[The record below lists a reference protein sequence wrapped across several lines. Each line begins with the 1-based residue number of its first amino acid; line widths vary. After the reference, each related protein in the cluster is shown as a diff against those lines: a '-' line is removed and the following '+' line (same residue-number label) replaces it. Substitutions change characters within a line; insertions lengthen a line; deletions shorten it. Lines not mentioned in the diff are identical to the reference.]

1 MYTGRQLKNEAGNKV
16 SRQMECGARQ
26 LVQIRDERKTFIQQ
40 YPSIHFISK
49 VSKPNDKMQTLS
61 QMYNG
66 LHTPIARPMTIQML
80 TPFIRRLLK
89 GSAAGAILGSI
100 VPGIGNLIGGAVG
113 AITSLAKE
121 LIEAQKRERIA
132 EEKGV
137 TVSDDISGF
146 ILAKVEDVLK
156 ILPLAHLKGN
166 GRLRHIKTGD
176 NDMGNAS
183 SYDGESTI
191 NICNPLSMPDFLYAL
206 LSKKYGLIR
215 YCMDKGSIKK
225 GSTIGYGNERQY
237 NSKIDEK
244 YMNSQPRHVMAGV
257 SEANSQEKLLSWTLR
272 HEIGHS
278 IDQQIHWQDDYSKET
293 MFGGWEMLDKE
304 EFLDKIL
311 KMVRVNKEDV
321 TFKTG
326 RNTVI
331 SPIQFLSALDYSS
344 REIPYDVSISI
355 TGEDV
360 DNKQIL
366 KEIKKKCF
374 LAFNHPWMFDD
385 GCIDELSCDNKIYM
399 YDEYGNPC
407 SYRADQ
413 RKYAVSNY
421 QFAAVNEWF
430 AEAYAA
436 FYNPDPNAASRERLS
451 NDVKKWFTENL
462 GGYNKSDRW
471 NSPAAFITKNGTL
484 TAAYKKCAYYLHEYT
499 KGYANIDEKGIWY
512 KAIQLMNLR
521 EWEKMPI
528 AYEIYDLTKSD
539 DSIANYYAACKL
551 IENVEL
557 TTYRQT
563 LLNERDSQA

>member
-80 TPFIRRLLK
+80 NPFIRRLLK

-121 LIEAQKRERIA
+121 LIEAQKRKRIA

-237 NSKIDEK
+237 NSKIDEE

-304 EFLDKIL
+304 KFSEKIL
-311 KMVRVNKEDV
+311 EMVHVNKEDV
-321 TFKTG
+321 TFKIEKDEDG
-326 RNTVI
+326 
-331 SPIQFLSALDYSS
+331 SPMKFLSALDLIS
-344 REIPYDVSISI
+344 RGLKYDVSIRNK
-355 TGEDV
+355 GEDV
-360 DNKQIL
+360 DNKKIL
-366 KEIKKKCF
+366 EKIKRKCF

-385 GCIDELSCDNKIYM
+385 GCIKDLSCDNKIYM

-421 QFAAVNEWF
+421 QFAAANEWF

-499 KGYANIDEKGIWY
+499 KDYANIDEKGIWY